1 MMSFNNKIARVAT
14 KLRSLCARNWEGQ
27 IDPTYLTVD
36 KIQEETEATDAN
48 IQDGLRLL
56 HENGSVECNF
66 IERDVRISEAKISMN
81 GIDKAKSLLNVE
93 N

>member
-1 MMSFNNKIARVAT
+1 MSVGINREPRKI
-14 KLRSLCARNWEGQ
+14 LELLYWEGQ

-36 KIQEETEATDAN
+36 KIREEIELTDAN
-48 IQDGLRLL
+48 IQDGLKFL
-56 HENGSVECNF
+56 HESGFVACSF
-66 IERDVRISEAKISMN
+66 IEGDARVSEAKISMK

>member
-1 MMSFNNKIARVAT
+1 MSVRINGTPRKI
-14 KLRSLCARNWEGQ
+14 LELLYWEGQ

-36 KIQEETEATDAN
+36 KIREETELTDAN

-56 HENGSVECNF
+56 YKSGFVACSF
-66 IERDVRISEAKISMN
+66 IEADVRVSEAKISMK
-81 GIDKAKSLLNVE
+81 GIDKAKSLLNEE

>member
-1 MMSFNNKIARVAT
+1 MSVGIKGMPRKI
-14 KLRSLCARNWEGQ
+14 LELLYWEGQ

-56 HENGSVECNF
+56 HENGLVECNF
-66 IERDVRISEAKISMN
+66 IEKDVEYRKLRSQ
-81 GIDKAKSLLNVE
+81 
-93 N
+93 